1 MPSQGVMVQEDLE
14 ECYQVPQEGMTS
26 MSLEEAG
33 QEIITHEEGEQWQ
46 PQGGIQNLPEPIFR
60 NILERLEWTEWVKNR
75 LVCVWWNT
83 ILNQPHLSISCNA
96 ASSCQKNGPRL
107 LLTDTGVQNIFV
119 TPPLSKWINNEAEIF
134 PWSRLPLPRLTTDP
148 CLKLISTTAGLL
160 MFARWREEEQRY
172 VYLLYDPVYRTTRE
186 VPPLL
191 PWHRLPGSSS
201 TSSEAAS
208 TMFPSRGAGS
218 YEVRPSIKLI
228 AIQIY
233 VQHYV
238 EYLRISK
245 YVSGG
250 NSWEVISDFHR
261 KGKNGRG
268 TSKYTYS
275 GIMNSLNRYVSNVC
289 IIGDR
294 TFLLM
299 SPNYDPKVYFCDNE
313 SEPSEENK
321 LCEIVSNELK
331 NIPLPI
337 FMRRKCQIQIFE
349 YGRLLYVA
357 RICRWPKEKVQ
368 LWKVSDPR
376 RHFDTKLVSTMPAEF
391 ACDLLHRSYDFE
403 ESSILSIHIEAE
415 GDYACFTENYNPSSV
430 IVFNLKK
437 IEWKKFDLNFDH
449 RGRFHGS
456 SFRSFLW
463 QPRLDL

>member
-1 MPSQGVMVQEDLE
+1 MVQEDLE

-107 LLTDTGVQNIFV
+107 LLTDT
-119 TPPLSKWINNEAEIF
+119 
-134 PWSRLPLPRLTTDP
+134 
-148 CLKLISTTAGLL
+148 AGLL
-160 MFARWREEEQRY
+160 LFERRREKKQSNS
-172 VYLLYDPVYRTTRE
+172 YLLYDPLCKAMRE

-250 NSWEVISDFHR
+250 NSWEVISDFRR
-261 KGKNGRG
+261 KAKNGRG

-299 SPNYDPKVYFCDNE
+299 SPNYDPKVYFCDNG